1 MALAVKPSLAIS
13 AVLVGA
19 FALLHGHAHG
29 TELPA
34 TGSALLY
41 GAGFSAATLVLHAIG
56 IVAGLG
62 IGVAAKRPQA
72 MRYAGGAIAAAG
84 LVLLIAPH

>member
-29 TELPA
+29 TELPSIPR
-34 TGSALLY
+34 TALRSI
-41 GAGFSAATLVLHAIG
+41 AERDPFAV
-56 IVAGLG
+56 LG
-62 IGVAAKRPQA
+62 IDSPAARA
-72 MRYAGGAIAAAG
+72 VRSSGASAEGDLSRDAR
-84 LVLLIAPH
+84 